1 MSEPK
6 DLFITLAHQLERI
19 CEEMH
24 DKGIA
29 VVVLLREPATGRAA
43 TATNLTDEST
53 REVLQNT
60 LLLDPKLSVYE
71 RKRGEA

>member
-1 MSEPK
+1 MSEPE
-6 DLFITLAHQLERI
+6 DLFMTLAHQLERV

-53 REVLQNT
+53 REVLRST
-60 LLLDPKLSVYE
+60 LRLDPKLSTDE